1 MKRVLLGLT
10 AVVLSFSLT
19 GCALFISG
27 GNVELGT
34 VQTLRGHIKNIEKDH
49 MKRLTTDEDKDD
61 IGKAYRAAHDAIDSL
76 ERQAKKD

>member
-10 AVVLSFSLT
+10 AVVLSLSLT
-19 GCALFISG
+19 GCALFSSG

-34 VQTLRGHIKNIEKDH
+34 VQTLEGHIKNIEKDH

-61 IGKAYRAAHDAIDSL
+61 IGKAYKAAYDAINSL
-76 ERQAKKD
+76 KEQAND